1 MGGEQTKLMLAST
14 VAQIDDGHRSLSRSV
29 VSLDTKSGN
38 QRYGGTGLLVS
49 TTLTGGVKIVGI
61 LTNHH
66 VIPDKKTAMH
76 TMVTANYHQDG
87 QKKDCVTFGL
97 DPADFFTT
105 PQGSSGDDWS
115 FVGLYDPCK
124 IKDLQKKGVVPYDLT
139 RTATLCLRDQV
150 LETSVTIL
158 HHARA
163 EPMRMASEKVV
174 AETSSEDL
182 LRSDGIRKPRQNIAV
197 VSRHMMLGDVS
208 GASGAPVFKDLKLAG
223 MFFGTTSDGCLILKI
238 NAVVEQLRIQLDNCS
253 RSRGSRSRSRSRSRS
268 PTRERFCVEKHTC
281 LQS

>member
-1 MGGEQTKLMLAST
+1 MSLCEQDPHSLQM
-14 VAQIDDGHRSLSRSV
+14 DDEHRSLSRSV
-29 VSLDTKSGN
+29 VSLET

-66 VIPDKKTAMH
+66 VIPNKQAAMQ
-76 TMVTANYHQDG
+76 TTVTANDHQDG
-87 QKKDCVTFGL
+87 QKKDRVRFGL

-105 PQGSSGDDWS
+105 PQESSGDDWS
-115 FVGLYDPCK
+115 FVGLYPSK
-124 IKDLQKKGVVPYDLT
+124 INDLQKKGFVPYDLT
-139 RTATLCLRDQV
+139 RTATLCLRDEV

-158 HHARA
+158 HHARG
-163 EPMRMASEKVV
+163 EPVRMATEKVI
-174 AETSSEDL
+174 AETSSTDL
-182 LRSDGIRKPRQNIAV
+182 VRPGGIRKSGRNVAI

-208 GASGAPVFKDLKLAG
+208 GASGSPVFKDLKLAG
-223 MFFGTTSDGCLILKI
+223 MFFGTSSDGCVILKI

-253 RSRGSRSRSRSRSRS
+253 RSRGSRSRGSRSRSRSRS
-268 PTRERFCVEKHTC
+268 PTFRVEKHTC